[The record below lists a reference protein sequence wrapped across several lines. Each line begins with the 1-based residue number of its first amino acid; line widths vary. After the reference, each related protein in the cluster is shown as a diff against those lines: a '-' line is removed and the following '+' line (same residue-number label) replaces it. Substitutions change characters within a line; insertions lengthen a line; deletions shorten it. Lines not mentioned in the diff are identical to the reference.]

1 MKIAIGSDHGGY
13 IHKAKIIEYLRKN
26 IHEVVDFGCNST
38 ESCDYPPIA
47 KEVALNVSGGKLEKG
62 ILICGT
68 GVGMAIA
75 ANKIKGI
82 RAACCWSDAVAML
95 IAQHNMANI
104 ICLPGRYATSDQ
116 IIRWIDIWLSTPYS
130 TEERHKKRVAEIS
143 EIENEF
149 CK

>member
-1 MKIAIGSDHGGY
+1 MDTLISDQEKFVYHEADEVGGVTVGL
-13 IHKAKIIEYLRKN
+13 IQMAMGNDAGEN
-26 IHEVVDFGCNST
+26 IRT
-38 ESCDYPPIA
+38 A
-47 KEVALNVSGGKLEKG
+47 EKKVRG
-62 ILICGT
+62 
-68 GVGMAIA
+68 AIA
-75 ANKIKGI
+75 AG
-82 RAACCWSDAVAML
+82 
-95 IAQHNMANI
+95 ANI